1 MVIKT
6 RERILLFFMII
17 AIAILAF
24 DSLYYTSQER
34 KIKRLREEVKT
45 ADQKLNA
52 SLVFNKGVETVEA
65 EVARLERELQGF
77 SERTLRGEEF
87 RVFLKHLARDS
98 DCLRIKIV
106 SLTIKEE
113 EISSP
118 EGNGEN
124 STFQYKRV
132 GVQMVLRSTFD
143 ALVAY
148 IKEIEELSF
157 LVSVDHL
164 QIERDKETLP
174 FLKVNMGLSVFII
187 SVPEASEKA

>member
-6 RERILLFFMII
+6 RERILFFFMII

-24 DSLYYTSQER
+24 DSLYYTPQER

-45 ADQKLNA
+45 ADQKLNT

-65 EVARLERELQGF
+65 EVARLEKELHGF
-77 SERTLRGEEF
+77 SERTLGGEEF

-98 DCLRIKIV
+98 DCLQMKIV

-143 ALVAY
+143 ALVVY
-148 IKEIEELSF
+148 VKEIEELSF

-164 QIERDKETLP
+164 QIEGDKETLP
-174 FLKVNMGLSVFII
+174 FLKVAMGLSVFVI